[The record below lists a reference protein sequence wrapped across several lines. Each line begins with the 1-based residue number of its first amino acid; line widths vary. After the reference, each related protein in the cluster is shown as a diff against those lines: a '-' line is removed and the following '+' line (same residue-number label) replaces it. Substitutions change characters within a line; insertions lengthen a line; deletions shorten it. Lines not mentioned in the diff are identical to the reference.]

1 MYANH
6 LKERLAAF
14 AVTRRDIDIMEERRA
29 DFELETA
36 QLGVKIDALK
46 VVVTKVEG
54 EREKLKS
61 LVKMMTRER
70 SMLCGRRDD
79 LSREGERNRANIAGL
94 IFVKVQ
100 D

>member
-1 MYANH
+1 
-6 LKERLAAF
+6 
-14 AVTRRDIDIMEERRA
+14 MEERRA

-79 LSREGERNRANIAGL
+79 LSREGERNRANIAVL

-100 D
+100 P